1 MKYFNPKLKKE
12 PKAFRKWKKQ
22 ELPRLMAIYRSGN
35 PQVGRA
41 IFEHLHSNLPNEQDP
56 DHCYYSK
63 LQLKQSLLEDQG
75 YLCCYCN
82 RLLIFDPSSDQTS
95 VENTLPTEV
104 EHLAAVTL
112 QPKRALDYTN
122 LMVSC
127 DGGRLDPSGKQKK
140 NVPEKHLT
148 CNAARASKP
157 LNVTPEQPD
166 CEVRVQYALNGE
178 AFGID
183 SKADDTV
190 ALLNLNLK
198 SLVKIRK
205 EVIEGWI
212 YELRYIDSGYIS
224 RSKAIQCI
232 QQLQE
237 KHNGRF
243 SPFSSAIIQIIQR
256 EILNQP

>member
-12 PKAFRKWKKQ
+12 PKAFRQWKKQ
-22 ELPRLMAIYRSGN
+22 ELPRLMAIYRSGS
-35 PQVGRA
+35 PLVGRT
-41 IFEHLHSNLPNEQDP
+41 IFEHLHSNLPNEQDS
-56 DHCYYSK
+56 DHYYYSK

-82 RLLIFDPSSDQTS
+82 RLLIFDPSSDQSS

-104 EHLAAVTL
+104 EHLATVTL

-148 CNAARASKP
+148 CNAARGSKP

-178 AFGID
+178 AFGMD

-190 ALLNLNLK
+190 TLLNLK
-198 SLVKIRK
+198 KFSEDRRK
-205 EVIEGWI
+205 AIEGWI
-212 YELRYIDSGYIS
+212 YESGDIESGYIS
-224 RSKAIQCI
+224 RSEAIQCI

-237 KHNGRF
+237 KHNGKF
-243 SPFSSAIIQIIQR
+243 YSFSSAIIQIIQR